1 MVEIIL
7 DFIAWLSLMIGMIG
21 IFIIVWGA
29 LKAFWL
35 FIRHHEHEDFQLIRL
50 ELGSHV
56 ILGLDFLVGKDIIDT
71 LLLDTGA
78 RFWED
83 LAGLGTVVAIRII
96 LTHFMLKE
104 IRDLEI
110 SNNKRKAALKRQKK
124 KAEKQLK
131 PL

>member
-1 MVEIIL
+1 MVEHIL
-7 DFIAWLSLMIGMIG
+7 AVITWLSLLIGVIG
-21 IFIIVWGA
+21 ILIIVWGA
-29 LKAFWL
+29 LKAFL
-35 FIRHHEHEDFQLIRL
+35 IFLRHHTHEDFQHIRL

-104 IRDLEI
+104 IRELEER
-110 SNNKRKAALKRQKK
+110 SKASKK
-124 KAEKQLK
+124 KNLKQA
-131 PL
+131 

>member
-1 MVEIIL
+1 MLDIILEII
-7 DFIAWLSLMIGMIG
+7 AWISLLIGLIG
-21 IFIIVWGA
+21 IIIIVWGA
-29 LKAFWL
+29 VKAFSL
-35 FIRHHEHEDFQLIRL
+35 FILHHKHEDFQRIRL

-56 ILGLDFLVGKDIIDT
+56 ILGLDFLVGKDIIDP

-104 IRDLEI
+104 IRELEAE
-110 SNNKRKAALKRQKK
+110 SKRRKLEEAQKK
-124 KAEKQLK
+124 C
-131 PL
+131 

>member
-1 MVEIIL
+1 MVEYIHDI
-7 DFIAWLSLMIGMIG
+7 IAWLSLLIGLIG
-21 IFIIVWGA
+21 ILIIVWGA

-35 FIRHHEHEDFQLIRL
+35 FIGHHQHEDFQHIRL

-71 LLLDTGA
+71 LLLDEGV

-104 IRDLEI
+104 IRELEAQ
-110 SNNKRKAALKRQKK
+110 SKKGKK
-124 KAEKQLK
+124 KA
-131 PL
+131 